1 MLSHN
6 VFATGGDSMRSKV
19 ALSFLAVWRRNQKS
33 PRLSLPLL
41 KAADVLYTD
50 GGLED
55 LPQEHPFFG
64 EPKSPMTAASGT
76 ECVVPDWFQL

>member
-1 MLSHN
+1 MLNHN
-6 VFATGGDSMRSKV
+6 GCLATGGDSMRSKV
-19 ALSFLAVWRRNQKS
+19 AMSFLAVWRRNQKS

-64 EPKSPMTAASGT
+64 EP
-76 ECVVPDWFQL
+76 